1 MDYGASR
8 CWCRSAG
15 ARMETLA
22 LVATVAGI
30 GLLIRQMRQIEPEPV
45 EPSEQTPY
53 WGPTSFDRDVI
64 AMGQAIAYAE
74 GFYVQGSA
82 PQRAH
87 NPGAIKVPGW
97 KGPVTGSE
105 GISVF
110 TSDDEGWYALRRQ
123 IDLIADGRSNVYSL
137 GMTIDEMARRWTATD
152 QSAWSSNVARSLGV
166 STNTKLSQVLA

>member
-1 MDYGASR
+1 MEVLTLIASVL
-8 CWCRSAG
+8 G
-15 ARMETLA
+15 
-22 LVATVAGI
+22 V
-30 GLLIRQMRQIEPEPV
+30 GLLLRQMQQKEPEA
-45 EPSEQTPY
+45 EPTGVDSPSP

-97 KGPVTGSE
+97 KGPITGSE

-123 IDLIADGRSNVYSL
+123 IDLIADGRSGIYSL
-137 GMTIDEMARRWTATD
+137 GMTIEDMARRWTATD
-152 QSAWSSNVARSLGV
+152 QSAWAANVSRSLGV